1 MQVWS
6 IKKETNIFTLV
17 IKEEDKIT
25 SILRIPHFRLL
36 DENLSS
42 NRHKTYAEFE
52 FLFPMSSEIFQ
63 LHFEPNG
70 SLILCEGKVK
80 IPIQGFQMEMDDER
94 WIRTQSRL
102 EVTGFYSEKNAEESH
117 LFILFIPSPKKDRH
131 TFWQTKCIYY
141 SGDLILPC
149 TVNPLDGCDNCK
161 DFITLK

>member
-36 DENLSS
+36 DERFSF
-42 NRHKTYAEFE
+42 NRHKTHAEFE
-52 FLFPMSSEIFQ
+52 FRFPMSSEIFQ
-63 LHFEPNG
+63 LDFDLKGNY
-70 SLILCEGKVK
+70 IICEGKVK
-80 IPIQGFQMEMDDER
+80 IPIQGYQLEIYDER
-94 WIRTQSRL
+94 WIRAQSLL
-102 EVTGFYSEKNAEESH
+102 EVTGFYCEKNAEESH
-117 LFILFIPSPKKDRH
+117 IFILFIPSPKKDRH
-131 TFWQTKCIYY
+131 TFWQTDCIYF

-161 DFITLK
+161 DFIAS